1 VRILLTLSNIQGL
14 RNDIM
19 PHLITMF
26 ETNFTIKLTD
36 ETAKIRQAL
45 EQVYTSLFQTYVTP
59 LIKDTDALIRSSI
72 ADPDWAPRSH
82 RPTDAR
88 PYVYTVL
95 LGLVLVHS
103 EVSTTTAPLTS
114 PIIKHLLDKYL
125 VSFIEAFKQKP
136 RYSLLALLQA
146 TLDVEFMTQTLS
158 NYTSEQASST
168 QKEIYEQLDRLT
180 DNDARIKL
188 QQELAELKV
197 ALKKLRES
205 TKAEL

>member
-36 ETAKIRQAL
+36 ETVKIRQAL
-45 EQVYTSLFQTYVTP
+45 EQVYTNLFQTYVTP
-59 LIKDTDALIRSSI
+59 LIKDADSLIRSSI
-72 ADPDWAPRSH
+72 ASAEWAPRTQ

-103 EVSTTTAPLTS
+103 EVSTATAPLTS
-114 PIIKHLLDKYL
+114 PIIKHLLENYL
-125 VSFIEAFKQKP
+125 ISFIESFKKRP
-136 RYSLLALLQA
+136 RYNLLALLQA
-146 TLDVEFMTQTLS
+146 TIDVEFLTQTLS

-168 QKEIYEQLDRLT
+168 LKEIYEQLDRLT
-180 DNDARIKL
+180 ENEVKL
-188 QQELAELKV
+188 KQELAELKV
-197 ALKKLRES
+197 ALKKLREN
-205 TKAEL
+205 TKTEL